1 MSFREKSAWIFLI
14 SILLVAGFFF
24 LHLPWT
30 LNPPSNPAMVH
41 ALFYCILVLVAV
53 EAVAHVAVALQ
64 APEEAKAP
72 KDERERLIDY
82 RAVRVAHYVYVIGS
96 LGAVATIH
104 LEANKVAIGFL
115 VLLAFVVGE
124 IVKNLLRIAGHRGWM

>member
-24 LHLPWT
+24 FHLPWT
-30 LNPPSNPAMVH
+30 LNPPGNPAIVH
-41 ALFYCILVLVAV
+41 GLFYCILVLAAV
-53 EAVAHVAVALQ
+53 EAAAHLAVAIRT
-64 APEEAKAP
+64 PEEAKAP

-82 RAVRVAHYVYVIGS
+82 RAVRAAHYVYVAGS

-104 LEANKVAIGFL
+104 LGANRVAIGYL
-115 VLLAFVVGE
+115 VLVAFVLGE
-124 IVKNLLRIAGHRGWM
+124 VVKNVLRIAGHRGRI